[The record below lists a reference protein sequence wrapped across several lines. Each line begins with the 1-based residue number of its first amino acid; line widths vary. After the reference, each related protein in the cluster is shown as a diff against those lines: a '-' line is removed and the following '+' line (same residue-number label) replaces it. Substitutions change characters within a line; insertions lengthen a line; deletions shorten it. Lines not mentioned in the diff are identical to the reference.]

1 MFLQDTGGTDPR
13 SLTEIINNFTS
24 EFKNM
29 QSSILN
35 FETQAKKVTADV
47 FGRGEVFADNVR
59 KSMANAA
66 LETAKFGVGVDG
78 IAETYSA
85 IAQQLRTNIILTD
98 QQLSTFLAF
107 QEATNITAEQMGVL
121 VEGFATLGFG
131 PTKAAEQ
138 MTAMAKTSRQYG
150 LNTAQFMEK
159 VGENLKLMN
168 SYNFRD
174 GVEGFT
180 RMVARS
186 QALRINMADVTG
198 LAAKLLD
205 PSEAINLAAQ
215 FQVLG
220 GAVGALADPFQ
231 LMNMAQNDLE
241 GLQNTILDAA
251 SAAVTFNETT
261 GEFQIG
267 ATEMRR
273 LRAQA
278 DALGMDYEELA
289 NTAKKTAERN
299 QKLDYLQ
306 FLDATEE
313 QKDLLASLGQLE
325 NGELK
330 VKIKEPDEEG
340 KLKDKLI
347 SAADA
352 LKNPKYM
359 EQLENILEIN
369 SKSDIEIAQEQLT
382 TLQRIDIAIRDSLKR
397 SQASIAGG
405 ETYDTLTN
413 NLEKNAKVVTDVTD
427 KLFANDGVLMEGIL
441 KFNDAASGAFQQIF
455 NDIGEIDSA
464 DDLYRAFETVGD
476 KFTDVIQ
483 EKLTEMNLSSIG
495 SALGLNVSNFNF
507 GSYFTG
513 NTRNNQ
519 TGNNTNN
526 SGVNIPTPNR
536 ALPVDLVKV
545 TTTDPIKID
554 PLTMNFDP
562 LTVNH
567 GGTIQLQGV
576 GGLDINNLT
585 ATQLQELS
593 TKLKTYMDPS
603 NILGT

>member
-1 MFLQDTGGTDPR
+1 MFLQDTGGTDPK
-13 SLTEIINNFTS
+13 SLKEILSSFLS
-24 EFKNM
+24 EFGDM
-29 QSSILN
+29 SSAILN
-35 FETQAKKVTADV
+35 FETQAKKITADV
-47 FGRGEVFADNVR
+47 FGQGTAFADSVR
-59 KSMANAA
+59 VSLAGAA
-66 LETAKFGVGVDG
+66 KDTAELGLRVDDL
-78 IAETYSA
+78 ATTYGA
-85 IAQQLRTNIILTD
+85 IAQQLRTNVMLTNE
-98 QQLSTFLAF
+98 QIVRFAEF
-107 QEATNITAEQMGVL
+107 QKATNVSAEQIGIL
-121 VEGFATLGFG
+121 VEGFATLGVG

-231 LMNMAQNDLE
+231 LMNMAQNDIE
-241 GLQNTILDAA
+241 GLQNTILEAA

-261 GEFQIG
+261 GKFQIG

-278 DALGMDYEELA
+278 EALGMDYEELA
-289 NTAKKTAERN
+289 NTATKTAERN

-306 FLDATEE
+306 FLDATPE
-313 QKDLLASLGQLE
+313 QKEMLASLGQLE
-325 NGELK
+325 GGEVK
-330 VKIKEPDEEG
+330 VKVQNEDGEDD
-340 KLKDKLI
+340 LV

-352 LKNPKYM
+352 LKYYGK
-359 EQLENILEIN
+359 QLEEMTKDANLSDRQIAIAQMNALEEIQ
-369 SKSDIEIAQEQLT
+369 KALLTPMIQVQAEIAGSDAFTEIRGGIKQTAVSIAKLSDKMIGDSGVVSNGIVKFYEFFKKGIDDLEGTLVKPTTYQGMLENFKKGSDYLTGGLIKAAEYAYLGITDKMTEEQKNK
-382 TLQRIDIAIRDSLKR
+382 IRDRVSLENVDFGKVADR
-397 SQASIAGG
+397 VRGG
-405 ETYDTLTN
+405 GSGDYTVTN
-413 NLEKNAKVVTDVTD
+413 PMPVNLAKVENDVT
-427 KLFANDGVLMEGIL
+427 V
-441 KFNDAASGAFQQIF
+441 
-455 NDIGEIDSA
+455 
-464 DDLYRAFETVGD
+464 
-476 KFTDVIQ
+476 
-483 EKLTEMNLSSIG
+483 
-495 SALGLNVSNFNF
+495 
-507 GSYFTG
+507 
-513 NTRNNQ
+513 
-519 TGNNTNN
+519 
-526 SGVNIPTPNR
+526 
-536 ALPVDLVKV
+536 
-545 TTTDPIKID
+545 KID
-554 PLTMNFDP
+554 PLTMNFED
-562 LTVNH
+562 LNVNH

-576 GGLDINNLT
+576 GGVDLNNLT

>member
-1 MFLQDTGGTDPR
+1 MFLQETGGTDPK
-13 SLTEIINNFTS
+13 SLTEIINNFKS
-24 EFKNM
+24 EFRDM

-35 FETQAKKVTADV
+35 FETQAKKVTADI
-47 FGRGEVFADNVR
+47 FGRGEAFADNVR
-59 KSMANAA
+59 QSMAGAA
-66 LETAKFGVGVDG
+66 LEVSKLGVGVDG
-78 IAETYSA
+78 IAEAYGA
-85 IAQQLRTNIILTD
+85 IAQQLRTNVVLTE
-98 QQLSTFLAF
+98 QQLVKFIQF
-107 QEATNITAEQMGVL
+107 QEAANITAEQVGIL
-121 VEGFATLGFG
+121 VEGFATLGVG
-131 PTKAAEQ
+131 PEKAAEQ
-138 MTAMAKTSRQYG
+138 MSQMAQTSRRFG

-220 GAVGALADPFQ
+220 GAVGTLADPFQ
-231 LMNMAQNDLE
+231 LMNMAQNDIE

-251 SAAVTFNETT
+251 SAAVSFNQTT

-278 DALGMDYEELA
+278 EALGMDYEELA
-289 NTAKKTAERN
+289 NTAVKTAERN

-306 FLDATEE
+306 FLDATDE
-313 QKDLLASLGQLE
+313 QKDLLASIGQLE

-330 VKIKEPDEEG
+330 VSIKEKDEATG
-340 KLKDKLI
+340 KMTDRLI
-347 SAADA
+347 SVTEA
-352 LKNPKYM
+352 LSSKDYM
-359 EQLENILEIN
+359 AQLEETLKVNN
-369 SKSDIEIAQEQLT
+369 MSDQDIARQQLT
-382 TLQRIDIAIRDSLKR
+382 TLQTINTSIVEGLKL
-397 SQASIAGG
+397 SQARIAGG
-405 ETYDTLTN
+405 EGYENLTD
-413 NLEKNAKVVTDVTD
+413 NLLKGADAISGITDS
-427 KLFANDGVLMEGIL
+427 LFGNEGVLLEGMQ
-441 KFNDAASGAFQQIF
+441 KFNNAVSEGFVSLFEGVDLENITTSDELFQAVNGFFDNFQA
-455 NDIGEIDSA
+455 EITS
-464 DDLYRAFETVGD
+464 RVG
-476 KFTDVIQ
+476 
-483 EKLTEMNLSSIG
+483 NLSFQMPGFGGGGFNMSNYFNGG
-495 SALGLNVSNFNF
+495 SS
-507 GSYFTG
+507 G
-513 NTRNNQ
+513 NT
-519 TGNNTNN
+519 GN
-526 SGVNIPTPNR
+526 SGVNMPMPNR

-576 GGLDINNLT
+576 GGFDITQLT
-585 ATQLQELS
+585 ATELQELS
-593 TKLKTYMDPS
+593 TKLKSYMDPS